1 MFCNSGKAPLSLVFQ
16 TLMNVKNPEKRRY
29 SDILLN
35 ANVRFAI
42 NYISKVLKSG
52 KDGGS
57 TLDGFTSNERKSHW
71 MSEEPFIKIS
81 LSAPITRFRATWDFD
96 KQCAL

>member
-1 MFCNSGKAPLSLVFQ
+1 MFSNSGKAPLSLVFQ

-35 ANVRFAI
+35 ANTRFAI

-52 KDGGS
+52 SDSMGD

-81 LSAPITRFRATWDFD
+81 ISAPITRFRAM
-96 KQCAL
+96 